1 MQIMLLHIYLF
12 SLIENHPFSQRIPSY
27 KPFFRVIQVQGFPR
41 GAGPWHL
48 GRHEEG
54 RVRVPLGPHLG
65 MRQTSEG
72 AELPAHLVQANAH
85 DLGDGEVGPFTSTH
99 GKYTGT
105 MFIRLVQG
113 KIYGK
118 PWVLPSS
125 TGVSCRFPHHTIL

>member
-27 KPFFRVIQVQGFPR
+27 KP
-41 GAGPWHL
+41 HL

-118 PWVLPSS
+118 PWVLPSN

>member
-113 KIYGK
+113 K
-118 PWVLPSS
+118 S
-125 TGVSCRFPHHTIL
+125 TGNQVFDHR